1 MEASDYKTST
11 NLPQL
16 QPLVTD
22 NGAAVITHS
31 SKPTESIPPEEV
43 KTDSGPNQRPQLD
56 SEAHRRWRTSISIDF
71 LNSVSRIDIHKTHC
85 QWDNVVLYE
94 LEIHRNPTSPRQVAL
109 QSDPNDTTPSNQ
121 NSNFEAQASYSV
133 VRSFFDFEVL
143 RGKIVE
149 ALGILP
155 QCTCQYCVEF
165 VLYTRYK
172 WGQPRGVVKIT
183 TGVRKRK
190 KLLAAFIRDVLAMGK
205 RRVKKTGKYKCHAQ
219 EIVPS
224 ILESFLSPQT

>member
-1 MEASDYKTST
+1 MEDK
-11 NLPQL
+11 
-16 QPLVTD
+16 
-22 NGAAVITHS
+22 H
-31 SKPTESIPPEEV
+31 
-43 KTDSGPNQRPQLD
+43 
-56 SEAHRRWRTSISIDF
+56 SIDF

-94 LEIHRNPTSPRQVAL
+94 LEIHRNPTSPRQAAL

-121 NSNFEAQASYSV
+121 NSNFEAQALYSV